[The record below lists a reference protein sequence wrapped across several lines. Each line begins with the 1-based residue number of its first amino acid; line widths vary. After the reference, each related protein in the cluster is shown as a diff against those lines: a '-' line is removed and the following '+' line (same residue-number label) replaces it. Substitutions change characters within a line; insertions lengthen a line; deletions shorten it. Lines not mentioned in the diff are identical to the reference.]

1 MAARH
6 KNKTLCT
13 LLAFTLGGVGIHRLY
28 LYGPRDPWL
37 WLHLTTAPLA
47 ALLWLAAPNRPW
59 LFVASPLVISYLAGF
74 LETLVIGLT
83 PDDKWDAAHNAGSGQ
98 LSDSSWPLALL
109 LVLTLGTGAVALIAA
124 IARTFDLLITGGS
137 YG

>member
-1 MAARH
+1 MAVRH
-6 KNKTLCT
+6 KNKTLCA
-13 LLAFTLGGVGIHRLY
+13 LLAFTLGGLGMHRLY
-28 LYGPRDPWL
+28 LAGAGDRWF
-37 WLHLTTAPLA
+37 WLHLA
-47 ALLWLAAPNRPW
+47 ALPLSGLIRLAAPDQPL
-59 LFVASPLVISYLAGF
+59 LFVLAPLVISYLAGF

-98 LSDSSWPLALL
+98 QSDSAWPLAVL
-109 LVLTLGTGAVALIAA
+109 LVLTLGAGAVALIAT